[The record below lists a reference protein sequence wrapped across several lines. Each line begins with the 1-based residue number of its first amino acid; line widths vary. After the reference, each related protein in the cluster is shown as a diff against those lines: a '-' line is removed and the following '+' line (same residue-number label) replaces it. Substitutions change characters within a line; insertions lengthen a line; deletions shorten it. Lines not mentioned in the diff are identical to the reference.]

1 MSKAA
6 QKEEY
11 DLPKAHAAATR
22 HDVAVLANVSETIV
36 SYVINKNR
44 YVAAEKRKRV
54 LEAMERLHYRPN
66 SNARALRG
74 KGSGHILF
82 IVDSIEN
89 EYFGRM
95 ARAMDAIA

>member
-11 DLPKAHAAATR
+11 DLPKVHAAPTR

-54 LEAMERLHYRPN
+54 LEAVKKLSWET
-66 SNARALRG
+66 
-74 KGSGHILF
+74 KKKEC
-82 IVDSIEN
+82 IEKTDRN
-89 EYFGRM
+89 NRQK
-95 ARAMDAIA
+95 